1 MGVLVMCHMAMDPVL
16 LVLVPTS
23 LVDHCFL
30 LMVVPTPFWDGG
42 CLVSSL
48 TLFRGKRCNT
58 SFLIT
63 ILTPVL
69 CHVLT
74 RVFLLMQDE
83 SLENT
88 WLMDSNYLLHMTG
101 SSKWFFFLDPMI
113 GKEYMTFRDKSRGKV
128 VSRATIG

>member
-1 MGVLVMCHMAMDPVL
+1 
-16 LVLVPTS
+16 
-23 LVDHCFL
+23 
-30 LMVVPTPFWDGG
+30 
-42 CLVSSL
+42 
-48 TLFRGKRCNT
+48 
-58 SFLIT
+58 
-63 ILTPVL
+63 
-69 CHVLT
+69 
-74 RVFLLMQDE
+74 MQDE

>member
-1 MGVLVMCHMAMDPVL
+1 
-16 LVLVPTS
+16 
-23 LVDHCFL
+23 
-30 LMVVPTPFWDGG
+30 
-42 CLVSSL
+42 
-48 TLFRGKRCNT
+48 
-58 SFLIT
+58 
-63 ILTPVL
+63 VL